1 MCCLFGNNYNNRN
14 CCCNR
19 NVYIR
24 GPIGPTGA
32 TGARGPQG
40 PQGPVGPIG
49 PTGATGAT
57 GAIGPQGPTGATG
70 ATGPQGPVG
79 ATGAIG
85 PQGPAGATG
94 AIGPQGPAGPVG
106 PQGPQGE
113 TGATGPQGP
122 AGPAGSSDAIYASS
136 ALTTVESGAIIP
148 LALTTASPASTM
160 SVVDNAVTVAD
171 AGTYLVSY
179 FYQNEPEKQNASVS
193 LYLNGAPVA
202 NEVLLDESSASRT
215 ILLDL
220 AAGDAIA
227 IYNTSATATDF
238 ASASITAVKI
248 A

>member
-57 GAIGPQGPTGATG
+57 G
-70 ATGPQGPVG
+70 PQGPVG

-85 PQGPAGATG
+85 PQGPAG
-94 AIGPQGPAGPVG
+94 PV
-106 PQGPQGE
+106 
-113 TGATGPQGP
+113 GATGPQGP

-160 SVVDNAVTVAD
+160 SLVDNAVNVTE

-202 NEVLLDESSASRT
+202 NEVLSDESSASRT
-215 ILLDL
+215 ILLNL

-227 IYNTSATATDF
+227 IYNTSTTATDF

>member
-57 GAIGPQGPTGATG
+57 GAIGPQGPAGATG
-70 ATGPQGPVG
+70 ATGPQGPV
-79 ATGAIG
+79 
-85 PQGPAGATG
+85 GATG

-122 AGPAGSSDAIYASS
+122 AGPAGSSDAIYAS
-136 ALTTVESGAIIP
+136 APLTTVASNAIIP
-148 LALTTASPASTM
+148 LALTTASPVSTM

-202 NEVLLDESSASRT
+202 NEVLSDESSASRT